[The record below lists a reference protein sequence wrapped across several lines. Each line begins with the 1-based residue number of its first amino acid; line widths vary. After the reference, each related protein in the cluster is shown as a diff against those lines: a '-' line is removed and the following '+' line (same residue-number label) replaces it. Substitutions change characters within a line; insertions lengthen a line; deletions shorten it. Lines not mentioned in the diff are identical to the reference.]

1 VLFVG
6 GAAGAAAWNVT
17 VLTPAAPP
25 EVCDAGAGN
34 SVSLVFHIS
43 ACVCVCVYVCVPV
56 FVALPTVM
64 CCLMYWR
71 W

>member
-1 VLFVG
+1 MLFVG

-43 ACVCVCVYVCVPV
+43 ACVCV
-56 FVALPTVM
+56 
-64 CCLMYWR
+64 
-71 W
+71 